1 MNNKIGAIILGN
13 EYQALG
19 HLRSLRKNNIPCILI
34 DQDKFGPALF
44 SRYKDKFFVS
54 PSYTSTE
61 FWPWLKK
68 LALDNG
74 YNGWIIIPT
83 DDEQVRQLSE
93 NYDEVKEL
101 FNYKGLNWN
110 RYQIIYNKR
119 LAHPWVEKLG
129 LNNPVSY
136 IPLSRESFDS
146 HELSFPFIIKPAIK
160 REYKNHSNK
169 KAIVV
174 ASDEE
179 LNRVMSVTLK
189 EVPID
194 ELLFQEIIPGDGK
207 NQWSYAGLFVN
218 GEPVAAYTACRLRQH
233 PPDFGRASTYVESV
247 YNQEVEECSKKIMC
261 ELGYTGLA
269 EVEWKRDPRDN
280 KLKFLEVNARSW
292 GWHSLSEYVVG
303 NIPQMYYDYLITGNF
318 NIAQPKYGMR
328 WIKWITDI
336 PVVFDLMKQKKLN
349 FSDYIKSINNNAI
362 SCEWD
367 KKDPLPMIL
376 QFLLLPYLIIKR
388 GY

>member
-1 MNNKIGAIILGN
+1 MNKAGAIILGN

-19 HLRSLRKNNIPCILI
+19 HLRSLRKNNIPCVLI
-34 DQDKFGPALF
+34 DQDKLGPALF

-54 PSYTSTE
+54 PSYTSGE

-68 LALDNG
+68 LALDNA
-74 YNGWIIIPT
+74 YNGWIVIPT
-83 DDEQVRQLSE
+83 DDEQVRQLAE
-93 NYDEVKEL
+93 NFDEVSEL
-101 FNYKGLNWN
+101 FNYKGLDWN
-110 RYQIIYNKR
+110 RYQTIYNKR

-136 IPLSRESFDS
+136 IPLSRESSNS
-146 HELSFPFIIKPAIK
+146 HGLTFPFIVKPAIK

-179 LNRVMSVTLK
+179 LNRVMNETLK

-194 ELLFQEIIPGDGK
+194 ELLFQEIIPGDGN
-207 NQWSYAGLFVN
+207 NQWSYAGLFIN

-247 YNQEVEECSKKIMC
+247 YNQEVEECSKKIMR

-318 NIAQPKYGMR
+318 KIAQPKYGMC

-336 PVVFDLMKQKKLN
+336 PVVFDLLKQKKLN
-349 FSDYIKSINNNAI
+349 FRDYIKSINNNAV

-367 KKDPLPMIL
+367 KKDPFPMIL

>member
-1 MNNKIGAIILGN
+1 MNKAGAIILGN

-19 HLRSLRKNNIPCILI
+19 HLRSLRKNNIPCVLI

-54 PSYTSTE
+54 PSYTSGE

-68 LALDNG
+68 LALNNC

-83 DDEQVRQLSE
+83 DDEQVRQLAE
-93 NYDEVKEL
+93 NFDEVSEL
-101 FNYKGLNWN
+101 FNHKGLDWN
-110 RYQIIYNKR
+110 RYQTIYNKR

-136 IPLSRESFDS
+136 IPLSRESFNS
-146 HELSFPFIIKPAIK
+146 HGLTFPFIVKPAIK

-179 LNRVMSVTLK
+179 LNRVMNETLK

-194 ELLFQEIIPGDGK
+194 ELLFQEIIPGDGN
-207 NQWSYAGLFVN
+207 NQWSYAGLFIN

-247 YNQEVEECSKKIMC
+247 YNQEVEECSKKIMR

-318 NIAQPKYGMR
+318 NIVQPKYGMR

-336 PVVFDLMKQKKLN
+336 PVVFDLLKQKKLN
-349 FSDYIKSINNNAI
+349 FSDYIKSINNNAV

-367 KKDPLPMIL
+367 KKDPFPMIL